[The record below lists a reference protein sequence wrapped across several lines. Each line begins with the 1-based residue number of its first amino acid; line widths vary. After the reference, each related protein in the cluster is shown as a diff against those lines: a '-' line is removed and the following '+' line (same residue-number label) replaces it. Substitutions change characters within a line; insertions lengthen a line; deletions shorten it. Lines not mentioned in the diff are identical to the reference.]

1 MHAFTDTYLPD
12 AMRNLAEAFDYATNA
27 CDITPDDFGNAF
39 CASGLADIWES
50 GSPKVLSGLSGTEL
64 AREALSRC
72 GQIRRWPAPR
82 IDAMG
87 RTPEYWCGWV
97 LAFYQW
103 KSARP
108 FSEIFFALPPSD
120 IVRLYHPLHEAP
132 EDTFADRAEAIV
144 RRALPDTR
152 LRRQRLA
159 AGLSQSE
166 LAARADVNIRNIQ
179 QYEQRAK
186 DINRAAAISLQS
198 LARVLGCRIE
208 SLLEPDNCSTP
219 IQTA

>member
-1 MHAFTDTYLPD
+1 MHAFADAYLPD
-12 AMRNLAEAFDYATNA
+12 AMRNLAEAFDYAANA
-27 CDITPDDFGNAF
+27 CDVAPNDFGNAF
-39 CASGLADIWES
+39 CASGLAAVWEA

-72 GQIRRWPAPR
+72 GHVRRWPQPR

-103 KSARP
+103 KGARP
-108 FSEIFFALPPSD
+108 FLEIFSALPPSD
-120 IVRLYHPLHEAP
+120 IIRLYHPLHEAS
-132 EDTFADRAEAIV
+132 EDAFADRAEAIV
-144 RRALPDTR
+144 RRALPDTH

-166 LAARADVNIRNIQ
+166 LAARADINIRNIQ

-186 DINRAAAISLQS
+186 DINRAAAITLQS
-198 LARVLGCRIE
+198 LARALGCRIE
-208 SLLEPDNCSTP
+208 SLLEPL
-219 IQTA
+219 

>member
-1 MHAFTDTYLPD
+1 MHAFADTYLPD
-12 AMRNLAEAFDYATNA
+12 AMRNLAEAFDYAANA
-27 CDITPDDFGNAF
+27 CGIAPNDFGSCF
-39 CASGLADIWES
+39 CASGLASTWES

-72 GQIRRWPAPR
+72 GQIRHWPAPR
-82 IDAMG
+82 VDAMG

-108 FSEIFFALPPSD
+108 FSEIFTALAPSD
-120 IVRLYHPLHEAP
+120 VVRLYHPLHEAS
-132 EDTFADRAEAIV
+132 EDTFADRADAIV

-166 LAARADVNIRNIQ
+166 LAALSGVNIRNIQ

-208 SLLEPDNCSTP
+208 SLLEPDNSSAS

>member
-1 MHAFTDTYLPD
+1 MHAFADTYLPD
-12 AMRNLAEAFDYATNA
+12 AMRNLAEAFDYAANA
-27 CDITPDDFGNAF
+27 CNIPVNDFGNAF
-39 CASGLADIWES
+39 LASGLAAIWES

-64 AREALSRC
+64 AREALRRC
-72 GQIRRWPAPR
+72 GATRPWPTPR
-82 IDAMG
+82 VDAMG

-97 LAFYQW
+97 LAYYQW
-103 KSARP
+103 KNARP
-108 FSEIFFALPPSD
+108 FSEIFAALPPAD
-120 IVRLYHPLHEAP
+120 VVRLYHPLHEAS

-144 RRALPDTR
+144 RRALPDTH

-166 LAARADVNIRNIQ
+166 LAARSGVNIRNIQ

-208 SLLEPDNCSTP
+208 SLLEPNPQGPSFSD
-219 IQTA
+219 

>member
-1 MHAFTDTYLPD
+1 MHAFADTYLPD
-12 AMRNLAEAFDYATNA
+12 AMRNLAEAFDYAANA
-27 CDITPDDFGNAF
+27 CDIAPNDFGNAF
-39 CASGLADIWES
+39 CVSGLAAIWES
-50 GSPKVLSGLSGTEL
+50 GSPKVLSGFSGTEL
-64 AREALSRC
+64 VREALVRC
-72 GQIRRWPAPR
+72 GRAHPWPAPR
-82 IDAMG
+82 VDAMG

-97 LAFYQW
+97 LAYYQW

-108 FSEIFFALPPSD
+108 FSEIFTALAPSD
-120 IVRLYHPLHEAP
+120 VVRLYHPLHEAS
-132 EDTFADRAEAIV
+132 EDTFADRADAIV
-144 RRALPDTR
+144 RRVLPDTR

-166 LAARADVNIRNIQ
+166 LADRSGVNIRNIQ
-179 QYEQRAK
+179 QYEQRTK

-208 SLLEPDNCSTP
+208 SLLEPDNNSAS